1 MKSCTLRIVLSAAFA
16 LGAGPARAQYIPPPP
31 VMKLGQCVQ
40 TKISWLGSRLEN
52 QQEQPIPGSG
62 SAVQFD
68 NGLYQVSYQE
78 EAPIS
83 QSRIGDPVSICLVK
97 LPTHCPP
104 RDNRGKVYKTTNLRL
119 KQSWTLADSE
129 HACGG
134 A

>member
-1 MKSCTLRIVLSAAFA
+1 MKSAAFPMVLSAALVLCA
-16 LGAGPARAQYIPPPP
+16 MPGRAQYIPPPP
-31 VMKLGQCVQ
+31 VLKLGQCVN
-40 TKISWLGSRLEN
+40 TRISWLGSRLER
-52 QQEQPIPGSG
+52 QDEQPIAGSG

-68 NGLYQVSYQE
+68 NGIYQVSYQE
-78 EAPIS
+78 EAPIIS
-83 QSRIGDPVSICLVK
+83 SRTGDPVSICLVK

>member
-1 MKSCTLRIVLSAAFA
+1 
-16 LGAGPARAQYIPPPP
+16 
-31 VMKLGQCVQ
+31 MKLGQCVQ

-97 LPTHCPP
+97 LPAHCPP
-104 RDNRGKVYKTTNLRL
+104 RDARGKVYQTTNLRL
-119 KQSWTLADSE
+119 NQSWTLADSE